1 MTLDKHLWL
10 GSNLFG
16 SEPLAKEL
24 GHLYGA
30 ATSNP
35 EWDQVYRAVLQMD
48 GDKLNEMAL
57 DFSEKGAI
65 MVGGGNNGRYV
76 VIYFPG
82 DNSRK
87 PSLTLS
93 DLSLTGPDVELTVQI
108 PSDYPARICVKLPLV
123 LKVLEHFFHT
133 GEIST
138 DVRWEI
144 DNTGVE
150 APLS

>member
-1 MTLDKHLWL
+1 
-10 GSNLFG
+10 
-16 SEPLAKEL
+16 
-24 GHLYGA
+24 
-30 ATSNP
+30 
-35 EWDQVYRAVLQMD
+35 MD
-48 GDKLNEMAL
+48 GDRLNEMAL
-57 DFSEKGAI
+57 DFPEKGVI

-76 VIYFPG
+76 VIYFPS
-82 DNSRK
+82 DKSRK

-108 PSDYPARICVKLPLV
+108 PGGYPARICVKLPLV

-133 GEIST
+133 GEIPT

-150 APLS
+150 VSLS

>member
-1 MTLDKHLWL
+1 MTLKKYLWL

-16 SEPLAKEL
+16 SEPLAQEL

-30 ATSNP
+30 VTPNP
-35 EWDQVYRAVLQMD
+35 EWDQVYNAALQMD
-48 GDKLNEMAL
+48 GDRLNEMAL
-57 DFSEKGAI
+57 DFSEKGTI

-82 DNSRK
+82 SHSRK

-93 DLSLTGPDVELTVQI
+93 DISLTGPDVEMTVQL
-108 PSDYPARICVKLPLV
+108 PSEYPARICVKLPLV
-123 LKVLEHFFHT
+123 LIVLEHFFRT
-133 GEIST
+133 GEIPT

-150 APLS
+150 ATLS